1 MQNYYY
7 FPNLPHAIYFF
18 KTMLNVF
25 ILNQNIIEGAKMYLV
40 NNVLKI

>member
-1 MQNYYY
+1 MQIITILLISLMQ
-7 FPNLPHAIYFF
+7 FIF

-25 ILNQNIIEGAKMYLV
+25 IFNQNILEGAKMYLV

>member
-40 NNVLKI
+40 NNVL